1 MRTLPESP
9 DSLSNR
15 EDTQQTDRAQGN
27 RSNADRRSVFLLVI
41 IDGILVNLAFV
52 LAWFVRYEL
61 QIGREVAEQDYLP
74 LGSYAGIQLTF
85 AALMLATFWLKGL
98 YRPRRR
104 ISWADE
110 FTIFATGSLI
120 SVAILIVGVFY
131 FRPFGYSRL
140 TFIYAFVLCFVFL
153 TVSRIVVSLIR
164 DHRRRRGLGLRR
176 VLVVGGSNLAR
187 TIIQNI
193 VAQPELGYNIVGF
206 VDDNPREKIGRIPY
220 LGSAERTPTLVESH
234 KVAEVIIALPSASR
248 NQVTDLLMA
257 VERQNVTLRIV
268 PDFYDLSLN
277 QLDIESINGIPLVR
291 MREARLPGHMFVLKR
306 VLDTVGASVALIL
319 MAPVALIIAVAIK
332 VDSPGPIFVRQR
344 RVGRQGRL
352 FDFYKFRS
360 MTVDAEKRLPELM
373 ARNETEGPFFK
384 IKDDPRITRVGRAI
398 RRLSLDEVPQFYN
411 VLRGDMSLVGP
422 RPALP
427 REVELYQDWH
437 LRRLSVPPGITGL
450 WQVSGRSDLPFDEMA
465 LLDIWYVE
473 NWSLGLEVTIM
484 LRTVPAVLFGYGAY

>member
-1 MRTLPESP
+1 MRTLPKSPESP
-9 DSLSNR
+9 SNR
-15 EDTQQTDRAQGN
+15 EDIQQ
-27 RSNADRRSVFLLVI
+27 ADRSPSNQSNSDRRHVLLLVVV
-41 IDGILVNLAFV
+41 DGILVNLAFI
-52 LAWFVRYEL
+52 LAWFIRYEL
-61 QIGREVAEQDYLP
+61 QIGREVAQQDYLP

-85 AALMLATFWLKGL
+85 AALMLVTFWLKGL

-104 ISWADE
+104 LSWADE

-153 TVSRIVVSLIR
+153 SVSRIVVSLIR

-176 VLVVGGSNLAR
+176 VLVVGGSNLGR

-220 LGSAERTPTLVESH
+220 LGSAEQTPTLVDSH

-248 NQVTDLLMA
+248 NQVTDLFMA
-257 VERQNVTLRIV
+257 VESQNVTLRIV

-306 VLDTVGASVALIL
+306 VLDIVGASIALIL
-319 MAPVALIIAVAIK
+319 MAPAALIIAVAIK
-332 VDSPGPIFVRQR
+332 IDSPGPIVVRQR
-344 RVGRQGRL
+344 RVGHKGKL

-373 ARNETEGPFFK
+373 AHNETEGPFFK

-411 VLRGDMSLVGP
+411 VLRGEMSLVGP

-473 NWSLGLEVTIM
+473 NWSLGLEVTII

>member
-1 MRTLPESP
+1 MRTLPKFPESP
-9 DSLSNR
+9 IEPENVPRTDQASN
-15 EDTQQTDRAQGN
+15 D
-27 RSNADRRSVFLLVI
+27 RSNSGRQPVLLLVI
-41 IDGILVNLAFV
+41 IDGILVNLAFM
-52 LAWFVRYEL
+52 LAWFIRYEL
-61 QIGREVAEQDYLP
+61 QIGREVAQQDYLP

-85 AALMLATFWLKGL
+85 AVLMLVTFWLKGL
-98 YRPRRR
+98 YRTRRR
-104 ISWADE
+104 LSWAEE

-120 SVAILIVGVFY
+120 SVAILVVGVFY

-176 VLVVGGSNLAR
+176 VLLVGGGSLGRA
-187 TIIQNI
+187 IIQNI
-193 VAQPELGYNIVGF
+193 VAQPELGYHIVGF
-206 VDDNPREKIGRIPY
+206 VDDIPREKIGRIPY
-220 LGSAERTPTLVESH
+220 LGSAEQTPTLVDSH
-234 KVAEVIIALPSASR
+234 EVAEVIIALPSASHK
-248 NQVTDLLMA
+248 QVTGLLMA

-268 PDFYDLSLN
+268 PDFYDLSVN

-291 MREARLPGHMFVLKR
+291 MREARFPGHMFVLKR
-306 VLDTVGASVALIL
+306 VLDIVGASILLIL
-319 MAPVALIIAVAIK
+319 AAPLMLIIAIAIRI
-332 VDSPGPIFVRQR
+332 DSSGPMIVRQR
-344 RVGRQGRL
+344 RVGRQGKP

-360 MTVDAEKRLPELM
+360 MIVDAEERLPELM
-373 ARNETEGPFFK
+373 AHNETEGPLFK
-384 IKDDPRITRVGRAI
+384 IKDDPRVTRVGRAI
-398 RRLSLDEVPQFYN
+398 RRFSLDEVPQFYN

-427 REVELYQDWH
+427 REVERYQDWH

-473 NWSLGLEVTIM
+473 NWSLGLEITII
-484 LRTVPAVLFGYGAY
+484 LRTIPAVLFGYGAY

>member
-1 MRTLPESP
+1 MRTLPVTPESP
-9 DSLSNR
+9 HGAEHEPQAGQPPNIGSD
-15 EDTQQTDRAQGN
+15 TDR
-27 RSNADRRSVFLLVI
+27 RPVLLLVI
-41 IDGILVNLAFV
+41 IDGVLVNLAFI
-52 LAWFVRYEL
+52 LAWFIRYEL
-61 QIGREVAEQDYLP
+61 QFGREVAQQDYLP
-74 LGSYAGIQLTF
+74 LGSYVGIQLTF
-85 AALMLATFWLKGL
+85 TALMLVTFWLKGL
-98 YRPRRR
+98 YRARGRL
-104 ISWADE
+104 SWADE

-140 TFIYAFVLCFVFL
+140 TFIYALVLCFVFL

-164 DHRRRRGLGLRR
+164 DHRRRRGIGLRR
-176 VLVVGGSNLAR
+176 VLVVGGSSLGRA
-187 TIIQNI
+187 IIQNI
-193 VAQPELGYNIVGF
+193 VAQPELGYHIVGF
-206 VDDNPREKIGRIPY
+206 VDDTPGERIGRIPY
-220 LGSAERTPTLVESH
+220 LGSADQTPTLVDSH
-234 KVAEVIIALPSASR
+234 QVAEVVIALPSASR

-257 VERQNVTLRIV
+257 VERQNVALRIV

-306 VLDTVGASVALIL
+306 VLDIVGASIALIL
-319 MAPVALIIAVAIK
+319 TAPLALIIAIAIK
-332 VDSPGPIFVRQR
+332 IDSPGPIVVRQR
-344 RVGRQGRL
+344 RVGRQGKL

-373 ARNETEGPFFK
+373 AHNETEGPFFK
-384 IKDDPRITRVGRAI
+384 IRDDPRVTRVGRAI

-473 NWSLGLEVTIM
+473 NWSLGLEVTII
-484 LRTVPAVLFGYGAY
+484 LRTIPAVLFGYGAY

>member
-1 MRTLPESP
+1 MRTLPKSP
-9 DSLSNR
+9 DSLSGR
-15 EDTQQTDRAQGN
+15 EDIQQTDRASSN
-27 RSNADRRSVFLLVI
+27 RSNSDRRSVFLLVI
-41 IDGILVNLAFV
+41 VDGILVNLAFV
-52 LAWFVRYEL
+52 LAWFIRYEL

-74 LGSYAGIQLTF
+74 LGSYAGIQITF

-140 TFIYAFVLCFVFL
+140 TFIYAFVLCFIFL

-176 VLVVGGSNLAR
+176 VLVVGGSNLGR

-206 VDDNPREKIGRIPY
+206 VDDSPREKIGRIPY
-220 LGSAERTPTLVESH
+220 LGSAEQTPTLVESH

-291 MREARLPGHMFVLKR
+291 MREARLPGHMFALKR

-384 IKDDPRITRVGRAI
+384 IRDDPRITRVGRAI